1 MKVAVFSESSADEA
15 AIRILLEAIL
25 GASTE
30 SIPSHPSL
38 RVRGWPMVIRVLP
51 AIIKWLHYQTDAEA
65 LVVIADSDD
74 SPVHERAHELAGGED
89 RRCRLCQ
96 LRRVTSEEKSKLT
109 SVPNRAS
116 LKTAIGLAVPAIEA
130 WYLCGLNPHVNEATW
145 VRKLQSEKITFTR
158 SLLKKQVYGTDRP
171 TITLET
177 HHAVEAA
184 ARLTTDLTLIEQLF
198 PVGFGS
204 FAREVR
210 SW

>member
-1 MKVAVFSESSADEA
+1 MKVAVLSESSADEA

-25 GASTE
+25 GIRTE
-30 SIPSHPSL
+30 AVPSHPSL

-74 SPVHERAHELAGGED
+74 SPVHEGTHELAGGED

-96 LRRVTSEEKSKLT
+96 LRNVTNTEKARLT
-109 SVPNRAS
+109 HLQNRAP

-130 WYLCGLNPHVNEATW
+130 WYVCGLDPHVNEATW
-145 VRKLQSEKITFTR
+145 KRKLQSEKITFTR
-158 SLLKKQVYGTDRP
+158 NLLKKQVYGTDRP
-171 TITLET
+171 TIGIET
-177 HHAVEAA
+177 RQAVGAA
-184 ARLTTDLTLIEQLF
+184 ARLAADLTLIEQLF

-204 FAREVR
+204 FAQEVR
-210 SW
+210 NW